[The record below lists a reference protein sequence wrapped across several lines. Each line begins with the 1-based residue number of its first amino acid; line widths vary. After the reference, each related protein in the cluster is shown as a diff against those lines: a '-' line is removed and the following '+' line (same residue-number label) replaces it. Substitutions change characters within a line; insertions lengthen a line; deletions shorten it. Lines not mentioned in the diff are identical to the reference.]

1 MEYIINNHKLKM
13 KMKNLFIESLSLYNF
28 DDTVDKLSQII
39 LSGGWNISVLLDL
52 QASLSKSG
60 IDVLPVKVI
69 EICNPKLASQILKQ
83 SNTRIYSS
91 MLPCKISIYMKEDGK
106 TYLSIL
112 NTGILASQIGGN
124 VEKIMIEAF
133 SLVESFIQKVII
145 K

>member
-1 MEYIINNHKLKM
+1 MENIINNHKLKM

>member
-1 MEYIINNHKLKM
+1 M

>member
-112 NTGILASQIGGN
+112 NTGILASQIGGI
-124 VEKIMIEAF
+124 VEKVMIEAF
-133 SLVESFIQKVII
+133 SQVESFIQKVVIE
-145 K
+145 

>member
-1 MEYIINNHKLKM
+1 
-13 KMKNLFIESLSLYNF
+13 MKNLFIESLSLYNF

>member
-1 MEYIINNHKLKM
+1 
-13 KMKNLFIESLSLYNF
+13 MKNLFIESLSPNKF
-28 DDTVDKLSQII
+28 DDTVDKLSEII
-39 LSGGWNISVLLDL
+39 LKAGWNISVLLDL

>member
-1 MEYIINNHKLKM
+1 MNNHKM